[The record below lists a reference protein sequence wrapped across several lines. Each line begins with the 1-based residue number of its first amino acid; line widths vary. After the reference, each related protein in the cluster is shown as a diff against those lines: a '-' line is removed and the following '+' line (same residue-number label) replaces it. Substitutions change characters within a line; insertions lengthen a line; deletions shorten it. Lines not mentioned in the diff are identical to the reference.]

1 MTELFLSRARLRR
14 DAPVAALAEL
24 LVPANPADRAG
35 ASHKLVWALFADS
48 ADRRR
53 DFLWREEKPGHF
65 MALSSRPPDD
75 PHRLF
80 ELDFKR
86 FEPALSVGDRLGFTL
101 RANPV
106 VARPEA
112 RGERGKR
119 HDVVMNALRTIPKSE
134 RAASRPEAVLTAG
147 RAWLVRQGEA
157 HGFAP
162 VGDADVD
169 GYDSL
174 RIPRDNSRRTL
185 RDKAKPAVFGVLD
198 ISGVLEVRD
207 PARFLARLVQGFGR
221 ARAFGCGLML
231 IRRVR

>member
-1 MTELFLSRARLRR
+1 MTTLFLSRASLRR
-14 DAPVAALAEL
+14 DAPVTALAEL
-24 LVPANPADRAG
+24 LVPTSPKDRMG
-35 ASHKLVWALFADS
+35 ASHKLVWTLFADN
-48 ADRRR
+48 ANRQR

-80 ELDFKR
+80 DLDYKPFA
-86 FEPALSVGDRLGFTL
+86 PALSAGDKLGFTL

-106 VARPEA
+106 VARPEK

-119 HDVVMNALRTIPKSE
+119 HDVVMDALRTVPPNE
-134 RAASRPEAVLTAG
+134 RVSARPQAVLTAG
-147 RAWLVRQGEA
+147 RAWLARQGETS
-157 HGFAP
+157 GFVP
-162 VGDADVD
+162 LHDADVD

-174 RIPRDNSRRTL
+174 RIPR
-185 RDKAKPAVFGVLD
+185 AGGKPAVFGVLD
-198 ISGVLEVRD
+198 ISGILEVRD
-207 PARFLARLVQGFGR
+207 PDRFLTRLAGGFGR